1 METPQIT
8 TVAPLIN
15 GVEYGWAS
23 VNMMIAGMQTVG
35 VTAFDFQEKQTKE
48 NIYGI
53 GVKPVG
59 RGYGNIESNG
69 SITLLRSE
77 IAAIRESV
85 PTKKLIDIAPFT
97 IVLKYIPT
105 AGEKM
110 VTKIFKNVE
119 FTNDDYGM
127 KQGDT
132 KEEQQLDLVIGSIEE
147 E

>member
-8 TVAPLIN
+8 TVVPLIN

-23 VNMMIAGMQTVG
+23 VNISIAGVPSVG
-35 VTAFDFQEKQTKE
+35 ITAFDFEEKQTKE

-59 RGYGNIESNG
+59 RGYGNIEPSG

-77 IAAIRESV
+77 IEAIRASV

-97 IVLKYIPT
+97 IVVKYMPVN
-105 AGEKM
+105 GKM
-110 VTKIFKNVE
+110 VTVICKDVE
-119 FTNDDYGM
+119 FTNDKFSGN
-127 KQGDT
+127 QGDT
-132 KEEQQLDLVIGSIEE
+132 KEEQQFDLVIGNIVNE
-147 E
+147 